1 MRHLRPALLA
11 GAALLAA
18 CADQGPVAPVRAP
31 ADAAPL
37 LAAAPGRG
45 IGGSYVVVLKE
56 GAVPRSVAAIAG
68 VEPHFVYTAVLNG
81 FAASLNDGQLE
92 ALRRNPNVAYVEED
106 QAVEPQATQFSPPW
120 GLDRIDQHNLPLTSS
135 FTYGGTGA
143 SVRAYVI
150 DTGINPALPGFG
162 GRVQN
167 VYDAFGGNGADCNGH
182 GTGVAAVVGSSTHG
196 VAKGVQLR
204 GVRVMDCNGTGTTSG
219 IIAAVDWVRLNAQ
232 QPAVAN
238 MSLGG
243 PASAALNTAVNNLAA
258 TVFTAVAAG
267 HSGSLACN
275 YSPGAAVNAFTTA
288 ASTIADAHMAGSN
301 YGSCV
306 DGYAPGHNIPTL
318 ALNGAV
324 VTRSGT
330 SMAAP
335 HVAGV
340 GVLYLASFP
349 SATASTVNLWIKNNA
364 TVGVLTGVPA
374 GTPNRL
380 LYKGTL

>member
-18 CADQGPVAPVRAP
+18 CADQGPIAPVRAA

-37 LAAAPGRG
+37 LAASPGRG
-45 IGGSYVVVLKE
+45 IGGSYVVVLNQ
-56 GAVPRSVAAIAG
+56 GADPRSVAAVAG
-68 VEPHFVYTAVLNG
+68 VEPRLVYAAALNG
-81 FAASLNDGQLE
+81 FAAALNAGQLE
-92 ALRRNPNVAYVEED
+92 ALRHNPNVTYVEED
-106 QAVEPQATQFSPPW
+106 QTVEARATQSSPPW
-120 GLDRIDQHNLPLTSS
+120 GLDRIDQRNLPLTSS

-150 DTGINPALPGFG
+150 DTGIAPALAGFG

-182 GTGVAAVVGSSTHG
+182 GTGVAAVIGSTTHG

-204 GVRVMDCNGTGTTSG
+204 GVRVLDCNGTGTTSG

-232 QPAVAN
+232 RPAVAN

-243 PASAALNTAVNNLAA
+243 GASTALNTAVNNLASSL
-258 TVFTAVAAG
+258 FTAVAAG

-275 YSPGAAVNAFTTA
+275 YSPAGAANAFTTA
-288 ASTIADAHMAGSN
+288 ASTITDTHMSGSN

-306 DGYAPGHNIPTL
+306 DGYAPGANIPTL
-318 ALNGAV
+318 GLNGAV
-324 VTRSGT
+324 VVRSGT

-349 SATASTVNLWIKNNA
+349 SAAASTVDSWIKTNA